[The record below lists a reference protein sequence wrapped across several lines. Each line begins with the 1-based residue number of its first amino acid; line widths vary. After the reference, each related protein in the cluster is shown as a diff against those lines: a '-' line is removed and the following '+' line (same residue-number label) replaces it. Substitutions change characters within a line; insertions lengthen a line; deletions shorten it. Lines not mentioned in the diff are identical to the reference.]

1 MSQYYYASSQY
12 YPSYPAAAAPVT
24 MPQKSAQ
31 YPSPQYAAFGHV
43 SVSPPEAPESSTASG
58 PSYDPSGSY
67 AASYAGSYAGSSSD
81 YDTSATSASG
91 VDLMDYMSDRLHAAY
106 NPIPLDRSLATQAQ
120 T

>member
-1 MSQYYYASSQY
+1 M
-12 YPSYPAAAAPVT
+12 T
-24 MPQKSAQ
+24 MPLKPGQ
-31 YPSPQYAAFGHV
+31 YANPQYAAYGRV
-43 SVSPPEAPESSTASG
+43 SVSPPEAAESSTASG

-67 AASYAGSYAGSSSD
+67 AASYAASYAGSSSD
-81 YDTSATSASG
+81 YDTSVGSASG